1 MAEFKVDRALLE
13 ANSTEEIVKIL
24 QEERDDYTPEAI
36 RIFEEILQE
45 RQEKE
50 ISRGASQATTEKSN
64 TPFPVFQATGDV
76 LIQKPGDAVRILNDL
91 LSGVLNGSTDPQVAQ
106 VAAGIVMGILRA
118 MEQEFMI
125 EGEEGS
131 G

>member
-45 RQEKE
+45 RQGKE
-50 ISRGASQATTEKSN
+50 ISRGASQATTAEIRQ
-64 TPFPVFQATGDV
+64 PF
-76 LIQKPGDAVRILNDL
+76 
-91 LSGVLNGSTDPQVAQ
+91 SGFSSH
-106 VAAGIVMGILRA
+106 R
-118 MEQEFMI
+118 
-125 EGEEGS
+125 
-131 G
+131 